1 MENKII
7 IPLDLDHSSA
17 INIAKKL
24 NPDLCRLKVGSQ
36 LFTSSGPKIIS
47 ELNDLK
53 FDIFLDLKFYDIPN
67 TVYESVK
74 SASDLGV
81 WMVNVHASGGAKML
95 ESAKKAIESV
105 NSSTILIAVT
115 ILTSF
120 SKENMANLGIS
131 DLDKHILNLGKLAYD
146 CGLDGVV
153 CASTDT
159 QSIKKNFGKNFLAVT
174 PGIRPAWSS
183 LDDQSRVSTPAEA
196 LRNGSDFLVIGRPIT
211 GSKDPIKALERIY
224 KEMDE

>member
-67 TVYESVK
+67 TVYQSVK
-74 SASDLGV
+74 SALDLGV

-183 LDDQSRVSTPAEA
+183 LDDQRRVSTPAEA

>member
-74 SASDLGV
+74 SAVDLGV

-95 ESAKKAIESV
+95 ESAKKAIESA

-120 SKENMANLGIS
+120 SKENMENFGIS

-183 LDDQSRVSTPAEA
+183 LDDQSRVSTPVEA

>member
-74 SASDLGV
+74 SAVDLGV

-183 LDDQSRVSTPAEA
+183 LDDQRRVSTPAEA

>member
-17 INIAKKL
+17 IDIAKKL

-74 SASDLGV
+74 SAVDLGV

-120 SKENMANLGIS
+120 SKENMENLGIS

-153 CASTDT
+153 CASSDT

-174 PGIRPAWSS
+174 PGIRPTWST

>member
-159 QSIKKNFGKNFLAVT
+159 QSIKKNFGKNFLTVT

-183 LDDQSRVSTPAEA
+183 LDDQRRVSTPAEA

>member
-74 SASDLGV
+74 SALDMGV

-95 ESAKKAIESV
+95 ESAKKAIESA

-159 QSIKKNFGKNFLAVT
+159 QSIKKNFGKNFLTVT

>member
-74 SASDLGV
+74 SAVDLGV

>member
-24 NPDLCRLKVGSQ
+24 NPELCRLKVGSQ

-74 SASDLGV
+74 SALDLGV

-131 DLDKHILNLGKLAYD
+131 DLDKQILNLGKLAYD

-183 LDDQSRVSTPAEA
+183 LDDQRRVSTPAEA

>member
-74 SASDLGV
+74 SAVDLGV

-120 SKENMANLGIS
+120 SKENMTNLGIS

-159 QSIKKNFGKNFLAVT
+159 QSIKKNLGKNFLAVT

>member
-120 SKENMANLGIS
+120 SKENMTNLGIS
-131 DLDKHILNLGKLAYD
+131 DLDKQILNLGKLAYD

-183 LDDQSRVSTPAEA
+183 LDDQRRVSTPAEA

-211 GSKDPIKALERIY
+211 GSKDPIKALKRIY

>member
-74 SASDLGV
+74 SAVDLGV

-95 ESAKKAIESV
+95 ESAKKAIESA

-120 SKENMANLGIS
+120 SKENMENLGIS

-183 LDDQSRVSTPAEA
+183 LDDQSRVSTPVEA

>member
-120 SKENMANLGIS
+120 SKENMENLGIS

-183 LDDQSRVSTPAEA
+183 LDDQRRVSTPAEA

>member
-74 SASDLGV
+74 SAVDLGV

-95 ESAKKAIESV
+95 ESAKKAIESA

-146 CGLDGVV
+146 CGLNGVV

>member
-67 TVYESVK
+67 TVYQSVK
-74 SASDLGV
+74 SALDLGV

-95 ESAKKAIESV
+95 ESAKKAIESA

-183 LDDQSRVSTPAEA
+183 LDDQRRVSTPEEA
-196 LRNGSDFLVIGRPIT
+196 SRNGSDFLVIGRPIT

>member
-74 SASDLGV
+74 SAVDLGV

-120 SKENMANLGIS
+120 SKENMTNLGIS

>member
-159 QSIKKNFGKNFLAVT
+159 QSIKKNFGKNFLTVT

-224 KEMDE
+224 KELDE

>member
-120 SKENMANLGIS
+120 SKENMTNLGIS

-183 LDDQSRVSTPAEA
+183 LDDQSRVSTPVEA

>member
-67 TVYESVK
+67 TVYQSVK
-74 SASDLGV
+74 SALDLGV

-95 ESAKKAIESV
+95 ESAKKAIESA

-120 SKENMANLGIS
+120 SKENMENLGIS

-183 LDDQSRVSTPAEA
+183 LDDQSRVSTPVEA

>member
-7 IPLDLDHSSA
+7 IPLDLDRSSA

-131 DLDKHILNLGKLAYD
+131 DLDKHILNLAKLAYD

-183 LDDQSRVSTPAEA
+183 LDDQRRVSTPAEA

>member
-74 SASDLGV
+74 SALDLGV

-183 LDDQSRVSTPAEA
+183 LDDQSRVSTPVEA

>member
-74 SASDLGV
+74 SALDMGV

-95 ESAKKAIESV
+95 ESAKKAIESA

>member
-74 SASDLGV
+74 SAVDLGV

-159 QSIKKNFGKNFLAVT
+159 QSIKKNFGKNFLTVT

-183 LDDQSRVSTPAEA
+183 LDDQSRVSTPVEA